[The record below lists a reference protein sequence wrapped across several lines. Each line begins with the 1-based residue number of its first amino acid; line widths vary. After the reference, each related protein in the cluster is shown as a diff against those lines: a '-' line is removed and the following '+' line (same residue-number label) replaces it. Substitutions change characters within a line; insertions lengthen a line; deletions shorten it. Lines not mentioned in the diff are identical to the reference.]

1 MPANVLQSP
10 PNAGR
15 PRWGVWHGLD
25 LTPLQMA
32 VYLYIRQTAC
42 APNGYRMWLGI
53 DGMAKDLGFSRDKVK
68 RAVDVLHDKGLVH
81 APVAGEDDAAKTPPR
96 GRRRRMV
103 WLVIPP
109 GQAAANTPAPP
120 LAHAQ
125 GAGDDHAHGD
135 SNTPVT
141 HAQGADHREEQ
152 SPRDNFGEGIDAL
165 PETETVGLGKDD
177 PRDETAGPEWCD
189 GETWRT
195 ACRLAD
201 LIEQAPTGEAVVG
214 AGTVERA
221 VHLACLLDDA
231 GKGRVMRLAAEA
243 CERTI
248 VHLAGPAALWR
259 YDAEL
264 RAILCSLQHYPD
276 GCYPNVGEDIGGRP
290 PSRIERAHRRVR
302 RLRWRLP

>member
-1 MPANVLQSP
+1 MSASPLKSP
-10 PNAGR
+10 PHAGR
-15 PRWGVWHGLD
+15 PRWGVWQGLG

-68 RAVDVLHDKGLVH
+68 RAVDVLHGKGLVH
-81 APVAGEDDAAKTPPR
+81 APVAAEDGAAKPAAR
-96 GRRRRMV
+96 GRRRRMI
-103 WLVIPP
+103 WLVVPP
-109 GQAAANTPAPP
+109 GESANGTDGNPP
-120 LAHAQ
+120 
-125 GAGDDHAHGD
+125 DHAEGTGQDHADWD
-135 SNTPVT
+135 SNGAVT
-141 HAQGADHREEQ
+141 QAEGVDHGEEQ
-152 SPRDNFGEGIDAL
+152 SPRKKMGEGIDAL
-165 PETETVGLGKDD
+165 PESEMVGVRKND
-177 PRDETAGPEWCD
+177 PRDEAAGPEWCD
-189 GETWRT
+189 DETWRT

-214 AGTVERA
+214 SGTVERA

-231 GKGRVMRLAAEA
+231 GKGGVMRLNAEA

-264 RAILCSLQHYPD
+264 RAILCSLQYYPD
-276 GCYPNVGEDIGGRP
+276 GCYPNVASDARGRP
-290 PSRIERAHRRVR
+290 PSRIERAHRRLR